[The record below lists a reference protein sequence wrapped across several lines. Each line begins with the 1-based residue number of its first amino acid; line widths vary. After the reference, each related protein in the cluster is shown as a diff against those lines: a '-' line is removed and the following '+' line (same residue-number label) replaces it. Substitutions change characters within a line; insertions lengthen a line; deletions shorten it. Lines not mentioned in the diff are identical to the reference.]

1 MAMHDEAEEWIRS
14 FGSLSFSSRLGR
26 SWCRAKRRLEAGAAV
41 GRCGRK
47 KGRKEDMI
55 EVIRR

>member
-1 MAMHDEAEEWIRS
+1 MAMHDEADEWTRS

-26 SWCRAKRRLEAGAAV
+26 SWCRAKRRCVAGAVV

-47 KGRKEDMI
+47 KGRKEDRM